1 MVDRKVIIDKI
12 VSFVDM
18 KLSELS
24 ATNPFVLIIRPI
36 VARVVNNNI
45 EKVDSIL
52 KLVQDKDGK
61 VDVEGILSEM
71 IDNLLVA
78 QIKKYPDVLGGVE
91 IGNGTIKVNIPFV
104 DKAIVFDSSDIEMFK
119 QSLII
124 K

>member
-104 DKAIVFDSSDIEMFK
+104 DKAVVFDSSDIEVFK
-119 QSLII
+119 QNLIT

>member
-91 IGNGTIKVNIPFV
+91 IGNGTIKINIPFV
-104 DKAIVFDSSDIEMFK
+104 DKAVVFDSSDIEMFK

>member
-45 EKVDSIL
+45 EKVDSVL

-104 DKAIVFDSSDIEMFK
+104 DKAVVFDSSDIEMFK

>member
-1 MVDRKVIIDKI
+1 MIDRKVIIDKI

-45 EKVDSIL
+45 EKVDSVL

-91 IGNGTIKVNIPFV
+91 IGNGTIKINIPFV
-104 DKAIVFDSSDIEMFK
+104 DKAVVFDSSDIEMFK
-119 QSLII
+119 QILII

>member
-1 MVDRKVIIDKI
+1 MVDRKVVIDKI

-18 KLSELS
+18 KLSEMS

-36 VARVVNNNI
+36 IARVVNNNI
-45 EKVDSIL
+45 EKLDSVL

-61 VDVEGILSEM
+61 VDIENILSEM

-78 QIKKYPDVLGGVE
+78 QVKKYPDIFGGIE
-91 IGNGTIKVNIPFV
+91 IGNGTIKINIPFI
-104 DKAIVFDSSDIEMFK
+104 DKAVVFDSYDIEVFK
-119 QSLII
+119 QNLIT

>member
-45 EKVDSIL
+45 EKVDSVL
-52 KLVQDKDGK
+52 KLIQDKDGK

-91 IGNGTIKVNIPFV
+91 IGNGTIKINIPFV
-104 DKAIVFDSSDIEMFK
+104 DKAVVFDSSDIEMFK

>member
-45 EKVDSIL
+45 EKVDSVL
-52 KLVQDKDGK
+52 KLIQDKDGK

-91 IGNGTIKVNIPFV
+91 IGNGTIKINIPFV
-104 DKAIVFDSSDIEMFK
+104 DKAVVFDSSDIEIFK

>member
-61 VDVEGILSEM
+61 VDVEGILSET

-104 DKAIVFDSSDIEMFK
+104 DKAVVFDSSDIEMFK
-119 QSLII
+119 QSLITR
-124 K
+124 

>member
-1 MVDRKVIIDKI
+1 MIDRKVIIDKI

-18 KLSELS
+18 KLSEMS

-45 EKVDSIL
+45 EKVDSVL

-104 DKAIVFDSSDIEMFK
+104 DKAVVFDSSDIEMFK
-119 QSLII
+119 QNLII

>member
-45 EKVDSIL
+45 EKVDSVL

-91 IGNGTIKVNIPFV
+91 IGNGTIKINIPFV
-104 DKAIVFDSSDIEMFK
+104 DKTVVFDSSDIEMFK

>member
-45 EKVDSIL
+45 EKVNSVL

-91 IGNGTIKVNIPFV
+91 IGNGAIKINIPFI
-104 DKAIVFDSSDIEMFK
+104 DKAVVFDSSDIEMFK

>member
-1 MVDRKVIIDKI
+1 MIDRKVIIDKI

-45 EKVDSIL
+45 EKVDSVL

-91 IGNGTIKVNIPFV
+91 MGNGTIKINIPFI
-104 DKAIVFDSSDIEMFK
+104 DKAVVFDSSDIETFK